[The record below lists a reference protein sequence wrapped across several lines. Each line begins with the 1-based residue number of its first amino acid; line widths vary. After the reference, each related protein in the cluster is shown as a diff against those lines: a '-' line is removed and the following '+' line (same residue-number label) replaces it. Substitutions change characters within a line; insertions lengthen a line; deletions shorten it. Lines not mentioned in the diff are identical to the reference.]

1 MQEFSLARIL
11 SFLAVFGW
19 GLLLFPQLDSVII
32 ASAVASLTL
41 PMYRWLRARMSK
53 VYALSIYFAVLASCI
68 ILPVVVLTVLV
79 APQAVTGYK
88 TILLWSNTGF
98 KLPLF
103 IEEYKNELYDILL
116 RIPGFENVALEMG
129 ENIKA
134 MLSSLVTALVS
145 GSIGFAG
152 STLNLLFKVFLVV
165 FISGLTVVYA
175 PTLYK
180 LTCRIT
186 MLPEESVNRFISA
199 LNSAVRSIFLGIF
212 FVAFVQGLLT
222 GIGLFIFGV
231 QDTAFLTLLAIFCG
245 VIPIFGTALVWVPI
259 ATMMWVQGF
268 EGSAIGIA
276 AWGMI
281 IVAGSDN
288 FLRPYCL
295 KTGIRTSMI
304 VLFLAIISSVIAF
317 GPTGIILGPVI
328 VAFGIQAVDESDLFL
343 KNKEKYKNN
352 LRS

>member
-32 ASAVASLTL
+32 ASAIASLTL
-41 PMYRWLRARMSK
+41 PMYRWLRSRMSK
-53 VYALSIYFAVLASCI
+53 VYALSIYFGVLALCV
-68 ILPVVVLTVLV
+68 ILPVILLTVLV

-103 IEEYKNELYDILL
+103 IEEYKNELYNMLL
-116 RIPGFENVALEMG
+116 KIPGFETFALEMG

-134 MLSSLVTALVS
+134 MLSSLVKILVS

-152 STLNLLFKVFLVV
+152 STISLLFKIFLIV
-165 FISGLTVVYA
+165 FISGLAVVYA

-186 MLPEESVNRFISA
+186 MLPKESVNRFISA

-212 FVAFVQGLLT
+212 FVALIQGLLT

-245 VIPIFGTALVWVPI
+245 VIPIFGTALVWAPM
-259 ATMMWVQGF
+259 ATIMWLNGSI
-268 EGSAIGIA
+268 GSAIGIV

-304 VLFLAIISSVIAF
+304 VLFLAIISSVMAF
-317 GPTGIILGPVI
+317 GPTGIILGPVL
-328 VAFGIQAVDESDLFL
+328 VAFGIQAVYESDLFL
-343 KNKEKYKNN
+343 KNQKK
-352 LRS
+352 L